1 MWDVTEGSAPPWLA
15 GCARRPYDLLVDK
28 GTLDVLLYTGP
39 ERVVAYCAALH
50 ACLLPSDEPGWLAP
64 LFVHYSDDESRS
76 ELLDAAFRPKPAGGS
91 LARTLMIRTRIGK
104 R

>member
-1 MWDVTEGSAPPWLA
+1 M
-15 GCARRPYDLLVDK
+15 YDLLVDK

-76 ELLDAAFRPKPAGGS
+76 ELLDAAFPAAAGWRVACSHVDDSHSDWEALSKRRPWLGG
-91 LARTLMIRTRIGK
+91 APTAC
-104 R
+104 